1 MTDAFMTGS
10 IIVGAANA
18 LLAAALLAA
27 YAGTFARTK
36 APFTLA
42 LLVFSGAFL
51 TQNALVVFSY
61 LDMMPLI
68 PNVFTPSSWGSASSK
83 RPDWVRCSGRPRA
96 RLD

>member
-10 IIVGAANA
+10 IIVGGANA
-18 LLAAALLAA
+18 LLAAALLAV

-68 PNVFTPSSWGSASSK
+68 PNVFTPFLLGIGILEAAGLGAMLWTAT
-83 RPDWVRCSGRPRA
+83 R
-96 RLD
+96 

>member
-1 MTDAFMTGS
+1 MLMTDAFMTGS

-18 LLAAALLAA
+18 LLAAALLAV
-27 YAGTFARTK
+27 YAGTFTRTK

-42 LLVFSGAFL
+42 LLVFSGTFL

-68 PNVFTPSSWGSASSK
+68 PNVFTPFLLGIGILEAAGLGAMLWTAT
-83 RPDWVRCSGRPRA
+83 R
-96 RLD
+96 

>member
-10 IIVGAANA
+10 IIVGGANA
-18 LLAAALLAA
+18 LLAAALLAV
-27 YAGTFARTK
+27 YGGTFARTK

-68 PNVFTPSSWGSASSK
+68 PNVFTPFLLGIGILEAAGLGAMLWTAT
-83 RPDWVRCSGRPRA
+83 R
-96 RLD
+96 

>member
-68 PNVFTPSSWGSASSK
+68 PNVFTPFLLGIGILEAAGLGAMLWTAT
-83 RPDWVRCSGRPRA
+83 R
-96 RLD
+96 